1 MTWWLLVL
9 SFVTLLLSVLV
20 VGLLQ
25 SHAAMVRALDG
36 LGADFGEHTRPGVGD
51 AAVEPAGDER
61 AATSLVAAEGGA
73 VGMAARDVI
82 GTDVSGNPIAIAVTR
97 VERHTLLAFLSS
109 GCLACHGFWEGLAD
123 PRSRAEAVGSRVSV
137 VAVAKGVDSE
147 SPAAI
152 AKLAGGNLATVM
164 SNEAWD
170 DYSVPVAPYFV
181 LVDGRTDRV
190 IGEGSAVTF
199 AQLGSMLERA
209 AADAAA
215 ARSRAASDLSRRGLL
230 GIAGGVVDHTA
241 DSREPD
247 TRAQERST

>member
-97 VERHTLLAFLSS
+97 VERHTLLAEAHRRLIGGTTRLVGHRDLRPLVKPAEQRWRIFAE
-109 GCLACHGFWEGLAD
+109 GHQMGLA
-123 PRSRAEAVGSRVSV
+123 
-137 VAVAKGVDSE
+137 
-147 SPAAI
+147 
-152 AKLAGGNLATVM
+152 
-164 SNEAWD
+164 
-170 DYSVPVAPYFV
+170 
-181 LVDGRTDRV
+181 
-190 IGEGSAVTF
+190 VT
-199 AQLGSMLERA
+199 L
-209 AADAAA
+209 
-215 ARSRAASDLSRRGLL
+215 RR
-230 GIAGGVVDHTA
+230 
-241 DSREPD
+241 
-247 TRAQERST
+247 

>member
-1 MTWWLLVL
+1 
-9 SFVTLLLSVLV
+9 
-20 VGLLQ
+20 
-25 SHAAMVRALDG
+25 
-36 LGADFGEHTRPGVGD
+36 
-51 AAVEPAGDER
+51 
-61 AATSLVAAEGGA
+61 
-73 VGMAARDVI
+73 
-82 GTDVSGNPIAIAVTR
+82 GNPIAIAVTR

-230 GIAGGVVDHTA
+230 GIAGGVVDLTA